1 MSCSGLE
8 ALIVSNQASENVHV
22 LKPRSTVTCPCCWA
36 SAYAAGPHVFT
47 AVAPGSTHVDQ
58 VASAFTRESMPATVA
73 ATRPPCEKPTS
84 PGASAG
90 PLGLGPGPVS
100 AVGVSE
106 PSSA

>member
-47 AVAPGSTHVDQ
+47 AEAPGSTHVDQ

-84 PGASAG
+84 PSAFAATLRVWPSHVGAG
-90 PLGLGPGPVS
+90 C
-100 AVGVSE
+100 
-106 PSSA
+106 